1 MLWQPLKQ
9 QKALSSELLRFFFS
23 NNFNVSLLKNF
34 IVLSFAWSKSIGV
47 SHKLSYTS
55 PTGYSNFDKINT
67 HHNNDTL
74 HYQQQS
80 LPLTIMTL
88 LVSGRKIKLLV
99 DREDKNDIRKIQR
112 LAELDFSHDFI
123 FILEDSK
130 RKGNH

>member
-1 MLWQPLKQ
+1 MELINRCQPI
-9 QKALSSELLRFFFS
+9 
-23 NNFNVSLLKNF
+23 VSLLKNY

-47 SHKLSYTS
+47 SHQLSYTS

-67 HHNNDTL
+67 HHNSDTL

-80 LPLTIMTL
+80 LPSTIMTL

-112 LAELDFSHDFI
+112 LAEVTVTTFRHSRVKKEI
-123 FILEDSK
+123 K
-130 RKGNH
+130 A